1 MLFTLAP
8 TSGAPRTV
16 DYTLKNLIV
25 AGWTG
30 RDRAAMEAHIVEL
43 EELGIKRPKSLPV
56 FYRCSNTCVTQA
68 RDIQVPGADS
78 SGEVEFLFYRGL
90 ADGSDG
96 MDGELWVGVG
106 SDHTERAVE
115 AVGVTISK
123 QMCDKPV
130 SSTLWRFADIESH
143 WDQLILRS
151 HAVIDGERVLY
162 QEGAVTA
169 MIHPLELIAQ
179 YDRDFCSGANGG
191 GLPEQSAIFG
201 GTFAAIGGIRPA
213 DRFEMEL
220 EDPVLG
226 RRLTHAYDI
235 EVLPVEG

>member
-8 TSGAPRTV
+8 ASGAPRTV
-16 DYTLKNLIV
+16 DLTIKTLIV

-30 RDRAAMEAHIVEL
+30 RDKAAMESHIEEL

-56 FYRCSNTCVTQA
+56 FYRCSNTCITQA
-68 RDIQVPGADS
+68 RDIQVPGAES
-78 SGEVEFLFYRGL
+78 SGEVEFLIYRGL

-96 MDGELWVGVG
+96 LDGELWVGVG

-130 SSTLWRFADIESH
+130 SEKLWRFADVEGH
-143 WDQLILRS
+143 WDQLVLRS
-151 HAVIDGERVLY
+151 HAVIGGERVLY

-169 MIHPLELIAQ
+169 MIHPLDLIAQ
-179 YDRDFCSGANGG
+179 YDRDFCGGANGG
-191 GLPEQSAIFG
+191 TLPPQSAIFG

-226 RRLTHAYDI
+226 RSLKHGYDI